1 MTVSLSADRVVS
13 DFLRWPWPE
22 ECWLHSTVYSFSFP
36 SRRSPRSLSR
46 PVVVSLLCWSHNRSL
61 GGCIMYCPCLSVCQP
76 LCLSY
81 ALVTQHE
88 SRAVARKLRDAA
100 AVLFG
105 LKFADN
111 SFITGLRVPIESQAS
126 ELQTYRREKNLTQ
139 NDHSRSFKVTCF
151 GVNGKAIRD

>member
-61 GGCIMYCPCLSVCQP
+61 GGCIMYCPCLSVCQT

-100 AVLFG
+100 AVLLG

-111 SFITGLRVPIESQAS
+111 NHYKFRSSHASKARLQSSWHTGAKQ
-126 ELQTYRREKNLTQ
+126 NLTQ
-139 NDHSRSFKVTCF
+139 NCFQGHPRSRVLESVE
-151 GVNGKAIRD
+151 RR